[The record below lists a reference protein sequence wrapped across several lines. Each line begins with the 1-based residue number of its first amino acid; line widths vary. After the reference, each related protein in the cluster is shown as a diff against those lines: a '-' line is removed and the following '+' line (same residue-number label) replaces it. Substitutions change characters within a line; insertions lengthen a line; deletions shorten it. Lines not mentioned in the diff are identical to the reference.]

1 MSNTA
6 TKMKQVSKQDVEKGW
21 GVPARVLPR
30 PYAHCSVLSAATL
43 LSLSWTRLV
52 TQLLV
57 AVVIK
62 HDLGPAKPHLR
73 PLVRNILLWF
83 TRLL

>member
-1 MSNTA
+1 
-6 TKMKQVSKQDVEKGW
+6 MKTYHLEQVSKQHVEKGW

-30 PYAHCSVLSAATL
+30 PFAHCPVLSAASL

-57 AVVIK
+57 AVA
-62 HDLGPAKPHLR
+62 LLF
-73 PLVRNILLWF
+73 ILF
-83 TRLL
+83 VQSYINRQKFPF